1 MIRSILYA
9 TDLGIYAPVV
19 MQHALGMAR
28 GFSADLYVIHVVEP
42 MGLFT
47 ESVLQSYLDEQSL
60 NQLQQQGMHTML
72 MNIEQRVLDS
82 FRDDLLEGDQE
93 LALIR
98 SVKVLQGACADHSGA
113 VPQTGGRPVGTR
125 QSLPADGGYNSF
137 GAHSRAGDR
146 VGADAGVY
154 GATVTSA
161 APFRSVRR
169 REWIK

>member
-42 MGLFT
+42 MGLFA

-60 NQLQQQGMHTML
+60 NELQQQGMHTML
-72 MNIEQRVLDS
+72 LNIEQRVLDS
-82 FRDDLLEGDQE
+82 FRDDLLDGEQE

-98 SVKVLQGACADHSGA
+98 SVKVLQGEPSQVILD
-113 VPQTGGRPVGTR
+113 
-125 QSLPADGGYNSF
+125 QSLKLAVDLLVLGSHCQPA
-137 GAHSRAGDR
+137 GAITHLGRTAARVIELAQIGRAH
-146 VGADAGVY
+146 V
-154 GATVTSA
+154 
-161 APFRSVRR
+161 
-169 REWIK
+169 